1 MQEKFESFR
10 KQYPVFIYKDYHISA
25 KDGEYVELTYD
36 FEVPGLCE
44 FHPSNRIRTSNLEI
58 INDPESETARHL
70 AFSLGMV
77 ELVSYWKPMC
87 SPNVEV
93 LCGALS
99 EAESEWWKKLYFG
112 GLGEFFFKNGIRTTP
127 SDFMTIKSAGASDD
141 ADDSC
146 GYDSG
151 SNNVSYGCGDSD
163 CNDGCCCGFSDRN
176 DVNFG
181 CGNSNGSDSSC
192 DDSFGEVP
200 KLSKVAL
207 ASGQRDACPPKPF
220 KNAHIKII
228 PVGGGKDS
236 CVTMEL
242 TREFA
247 DKVFCFTVDD
257 QPAREESAACAGYT
271 DARMIRTY
279 RTLDKNMLEL
289 NARGFL
295 NGHTPFSA
303 IVAFL
308 SAYCGYLLGAEQ
320 IILSNESS
328 ANEGNLSEK
337 TEFEVNHQYSK
348 SYEFEK
354 DFSSYLERSIG
365 VPIKYFSLLR
375 SFNELQIAKQ
385 FSAYKK
391 YHSVFRSCNAGSKK
405 NIWCDNC
412 AKCLFV
418 YTILSPFLTEDEMTG
433 IFGENLL
440 TRGDLKEIFDGLVGF
455 SEVKPF
461 ECVGT
466 HVEINAALKETAER
480 YIAEGIRLPVLLE
493 YYYDRV
499 PHENGTF
506 KELLCEFNRENDIPE
521 EFFSAVDKM
530 YNYVKEV

>member
-1 MQEKFESFR
+1 MQEKFENFR
-10 KQYPVFIYKDYHISA
+10 KQYPVFVYKNYHIDV
-25 KDGEYVELTYD
+25 KKGEYVELSYD

-44 FHPSNRIRTSNLEI
+44 FHPKNRIRTTNLEV
-58 INDPESETARHL
+58 INDPESETANRL

-77 ELVSYWKPMC
+77 ELISYWKPMC
-87 SPNVEV
+87 PPTVEIQ
-93 LCGALS
+93 CGLLTDA
-99 EAESEWWKKLYFG
+99 EAEWWKKLYFG
-112 GLGEFFFKNGIRTTP
+112 GLGEFFFTNAIRTTP
-127 SDFMTIKSAGASDD
+127 KDFMTIKSACASGGCADSDD
-141 ADDSC
+141 VRTENSALL
-146 GYDSG
+146 
-151 SNNVSYGCGDSD
+151 
-163 CNDGCCCGFSDRN
+163 GF
-176 DVNFG
+176 
-181 CGNSNGSDSSC
+181 
-192 DDSFGEVP
+192 
-200 KLSKVAL
+200 AL
-207 ASGQRDACPPKPF
+207 ASEPF
-220 KNAHIKII
+220 KNEHIKII

-242 TREFA
+242 TKEFS
-247 DKVFCFTVDD
+247 DKAYCFTVND

-279 RTLDKNMLEL
+279 RTLDRNMLEL

-328 ANEGNLSEK
+328 ANEGNVSSDSE
-337 TEFEVNHQYSK
+337 FAVNHQYSK

-354 DFSSYLERSIG
+354 DFSSYLDKSIG

-375 SFNELQIAKQ
+375 AFNELQIAKQ
-385 FSAYKK
+385 FSSYKK
-391 YHSVFRSCNAGSKK
+391 YHSVFKSCNAGSKK

-418 YTILSPFLTEDEMTG
+418 YTILSPFLTEAEMII

-440 TRGDLKEIFDGLVGF
+440 SREDLKSIFDGLVGF

-466 HVEINAALKETAER
+466 HIEINAALKKTAEN
-480 YIAEGIRLPVLLE
+480 YIAKGNELPALLD
-493 YYYDRV
+493 YYYSRV
-499 PHENGTF
+499 KHENEDF
-506 KELLCEFNRENDIPE
+506 KTLLCEFNRENNIPQ
-521 EFFSAVDKM
+521 EFIPAVDKM
-530 YNYVKEV
+530 YNFVKEA

>member
-10 KQYPVFIYKDYHISA
+10 KQYPVFIYKDYHIFV

-36 FEVPGLCE
+36 FEVSGLCE

-141 ADDSC
+141 ADDSKC
-146 GYDSG
+146 NDSN
-151 SNNVSYGCGDSD
+151 SNDVSCGCGDSD
-163 CNDGCCCGFSDRN
+163 SNDGGSCDFSDRN
-176 DVNFG
+176 DVNCG
-181 CGNSNGSDSSC
+181 CGDSNGSDSSC

-228 PVGGGKDS
+228 PIGGGKDS

-247 DKVFCFTVDD
+247 DKVFCFTVND

-440 TRGDLKEIFDGLVGF
+440 ARGDLKEIFDGLVGF
-455 SEVKPF
+455 SEIKPF

-480 YIAEGIRLPVLLE
+480 YIAEGRRLPVLLE

>member
-10 KQYPVFIYKDYHISA
+10 IQYPVFIYKDYHISV

-99 EAESEWWKKLYFG
+99 EAEAEWWKKLYFG

-141 ADDSC
+141 AD
-146 GYDSG
+146 G
-151 SNNVSYGCGDSD
+151 SCGDSD
-163 CNDGCCCGFSDRN
+163 CS
-176 DVNFG
+176 
-181 CGNSNGSDSSC
+181 GSDSSC

-207 ASGQRDACPPKPF
+207 ASGQGDACPPKPF

-242 TREFA
+242 TRGFA
-247 DKVFCFTVDD
+247 DKVYCFTVND

-354 DFSSYLERSIG
+354 DFSSYLERSVG

-418 YTILSPFLTEDEMTG
+418 YIILSPFLTEDEMTG

-440 TRGDLKEIFDGLVGF
+440 ARSDLREIFDGLVGF

-466 HVEINAALKETAER
+466 HVEINAALKGTAER
-480 YIAEGIRLPVLLE
+480 YIAEGRRLPVLLE

-499 PHENGTF
+499 PHENGAF
-506 KELLCEFNRENDIPE
+506 KELLCEFNHENDIPE

-530 YNYVKEV
+530 HNYVKEV

>member
-10 KQYPVFIYKDYHISA
+10 KQYPVFIYKDYHISV

-99 EAESEWWKKLYFG
+99 EAEAEWWKKLYFG

-141 ADDSC
+141 ADGSC
-146 GYDSG
+146 G
-151 SNNVSYGCGDSD
+151 
-163 CNDGCCCGFSDRN
+163 
-176 DVNFG
+176 
-181 CGNSNGSDSSC
+181 
-192 DDSFGEVP
+192 EV
-200 KLSKVAL
+200 
-207 ASGQRDACPPKPF
+207 PKPF

-247 DKVFCFTVDD
+247 DKVYCFTVND

-480 YIAEGIRLPVLLE
+480 YIAEGRRLPVLLE

-499 PHENGTF
+499 SHENGTF
-506 KELLCEFNRENDIPE
+506 KELLCEFNHENDIPE

>member
-10 KQYPVFIYKDYHISA
+10 KQYPVFIYKDYHISV

-99 EAESEWWKKLYFG
+99 EAEAEWWKKLYFG

-141 ADDSC
+141 AD
-146 GYDSG
+146 G
-151 SNNVSYGCGDSD
+151 SCGDSD
-163 CNDGCCCGFSDRN
+163 CS
-176 DVNFG
+176 
-181 CGNSNGSDSSC
+181 GSDSSC

-207 ASGQRDACPPKPF
+207 ASGQGDACPPKPF

-242 TREFA
+242 TRGFA
-247 DKVFCFTVDD
+247 DKVYCFTVND

-354 DFSSYLERSIG
+354 DFSSYLERSVG

-418 YTILSPFLTEDEMTG
+418 YIILSPFLTEDEMTG

-440 TRGDLKEIFDGLVGF
+440 ARSDLREIFDGLVGF

-466 HVEINAALKETAER
+466 HVEINAALKGTAER
-480 YIAEGIRLPVLLE
+480 YIAEGRRLPVLLE

-499 PHENGTF
+499 PHENGAF
-506 KELLCEFNRENDIPE
+506 KELLCEFNHENDIPE

-530 YNYVKEV
+530 HNYVKEV

>member
-10 KQYPVFIYKDYHISA
+10 KQYPVFIYKDYHISV

-99 EAESEWWKKLYFG
+99 EAEAEWWKKLYFG

-141 ADDSC
+141 AD
-146 GYDSG
+146 G
-151 SNNVSYGCGDSD
+151 SCGDSD
-163 CNDGCCCGFSDRN
+163 CS
-176 DVNFG
+176 
-181 CGNSNGSDSSC
+181 GSDSSC

-207 ASGQRDACPPKPF
+207 ASGQGDACPPKPF

-242 TREFA
+242 TRGFA
-247 DKVFCFTVDD
+247 DKVYCFTVND

-354 DFSSYLERSIG
+354 DFSSYLERSVG

-418 YTILSPFLTEDEMTG
+418 YIILSPFLTEDEMTG

-440 TRGDLKEIFDGLVGF
+440 ARSDLREIFDGLVGF

-461 ECVGT
+461 
-466 HVEINAALKETAER
+466 
-480 YIAEGIRLPVLLE
+480 
-493 YYYDRV
+493 
-499 PHENGTF
+499 
-506 KELLCEFNRENDIPE
+506 
-521 EFFSAVDKM
+521 
-530 YNYVKEV
+530 

>member
-10 KQYPVFIYKDYHISA
+10 KQYPVFIYKDYHISV

-99 EAESEWWKKLYFG
+99 EAEAEWWKKLYFG

-141 ADDSC
+141 AD
-146 GYDSG
+146 G
-151 SNNVSYGCGDSD
+151 SCGDSD
-163 CNDGCCCGFSDRN
+163 CSGG
-176 DVNFG
+176 
-181 CGNSNGSDSSC
+181 DSSC

-207 ASGQRDACPPKPF
+207 ASGQGDACPPKPF

-242 TREFA
+242 TRGFA
-247 DKVFCFTVDD
+247 DKVYCFTVND

-289 NARGFL
+289 NTRGFL

-354 DFSSYLERSIG
+354 DFSSYLERSVG

-418 YTILSPFLTEDEMTG
+418 YIILSPFLTEDEMTG

-440 TRGDLKEIFDGLVGF
+440 ARSDLREIFDGLVGF

-466 HVEINAALKETAER
+466 HVEINAALKGTAER
-480 YIAEGIRLPVLLE
+480 YIAEGRRLPVLLE

-499 PHENGTF
+499 PHENGAF
-506 KELLCEFNRENDIPE
+506 KELLCEFNHENDIPE

-530 YNYVKEV
+530 HNYVKEV

>member
-10 KQYPVFIYKDYHISA
+10 KQYPVFIYKDYHISV

-99 EAESEWWKKLYFG
+99 EAEAEWWKKLYFG

-141 ADDSC
+141 AD
-146 GYDSG
+146 G
-151 SNNVSYGCGDSD
+151 SCGDSD
-163 CNDGCCCGFSDRN
+163 CSGG
-176 DVNFG
+176 
-181 CGNSNGSDSSC
+181 DSSC

-207 ASGQRDACPPKPF
+207 ASGQGDACPPKPF

-242 TREFA
+242 TRGFA
-247 DKVFCFTVDD
+247 DKVYCFTVND

-354 DFSSYLERSIG
+354 DFSSYLERSVG

-418 YTILSPFLTEDEMTG
+418 YIILSPFLTEDEMTG

-440 TRGDLKEIFDGLVGF
+440 ARSDLREIFDGLVGF

-466 HVEINAALKETAER
+466 HVEINAALKGTAER
-480 YIAEGIRLPVLLE
+480 YIAEGRRLPVLLE

-499 PHENGTF
+499 PHENGAF
-506 KELLCEFNRENDIPE
+506 KELLCEFNHENDIPE

-530 YNYVKEV
+530 HNYVKEV

>member
-10 KQYPVFIYKDYHISA
+10 KQYPVFIYKDYHISV

-93 LCGALS
+93 LCGTLS
-99 EAESEWWKKLYFG
+99 EAEAEWWKKLYFG

-141 ADDSC
+141 ADAS
-146 GYDSG
+146 
-151 SNNVSYGCGDSD
+151 CGDSD
-163 CNDGCCCGFSDRN
+163 CS
-176 DVNFG
+176 
-181 CGNSNGSDSSC
+181 GSDSSC

-207 ASGQRDACPPKPF
+207 ASGQGDACPPKPF

-242 TREFA
+242 TRGFA
-247 DKVFCFTVDD
+247 DKVYCFTVND

-354 DFSSYLERSIG
+354 DFSSYLERSVG

-418 YTILSPFLTEDEMTG
+418 YIILSPFLTEDEMTG

-440 TRGDLKEIFDGLVGF
+440 ARSDLREIFDGLVGF

-466 HVEINAALKETAER
+466 HVEINAALKGTAER
-480 YIAEGIRLPVLLE
+480 YIAEGRKLPVLLE

-499 PHENGTF
+499 PHENGAF
-506 KELLCEFNRENDIPE
+506 KELLCEFNHENDIPE